1 MQKMHS
7 YFTVKVLSEVE
18 AHILMGIKESP
29 QSKAFLSR
37 ENEQHRVCWWIWIIN
52 FSRKSS
58 SRKHCKDLKIP
69 TTKPLLTVWT
79 IHSSCSLP
87 VTVGKCFPWAHGQCM
102 VTARKLFYSVKKKK
116 RSQKFGKHVKRSLWY
131 WKGDR
136 PLCNLQEVLLVT
148 LWLKFL

>member
-79 IHSSCSLP
+79 IHSSYSLP

-102 VTARKLFYSVKKKK
+102 VTARELFYSVKKKK
-116 RSQKFGKHVKRSLWY
+116 
-131 WKGDR
+131 KGLR
-136 PLCNLQEVLLVT
+136 NLGSMWRGPCDTGRETDLYVIYR
-148 LWLKFL
+148 KCF